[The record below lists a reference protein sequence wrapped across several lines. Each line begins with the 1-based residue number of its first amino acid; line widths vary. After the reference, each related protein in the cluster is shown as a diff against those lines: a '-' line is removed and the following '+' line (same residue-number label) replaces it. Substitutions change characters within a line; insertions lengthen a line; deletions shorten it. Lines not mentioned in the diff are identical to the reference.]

1 VTVFDP
7 SSRYANVET
16 ATHVEADGREI
27 PYKRRRLLPQASSL
41 PKLGESAVEPADRLD
56 LIAARTL
63 GDPEQFWRVRDA
75 NDAVDPR
82 ELVERGRRLKVP
94 VPEP

>member
-1 VTVFDP
+1 VFDP

-41 PKLGESAVEPADRLD
+41 PKLGESAVQPADRMD

-63 GDPEQFWRVRDA
+63 GQPEQFWRVCDA
-75 NDAVDPR
+75 NDALDPE
-82 ELVERGRRLKVP
+82 ELLEPGRRLTIP
-94 VPEP
+94 LPQP